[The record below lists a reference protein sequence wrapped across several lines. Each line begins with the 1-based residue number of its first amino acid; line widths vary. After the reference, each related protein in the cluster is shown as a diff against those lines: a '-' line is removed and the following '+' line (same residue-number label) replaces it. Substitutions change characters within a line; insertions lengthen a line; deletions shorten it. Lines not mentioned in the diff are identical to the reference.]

1 MSQSPRSFRPAA
13 RLRRQSCPCA
23 HLGHRDPGRQRPQR
37 ASPLCTSLKSLRKQA
52 AAPSR
57 RGGGSGQQRDSMPT
71 VCPSV
76 HSISHRWSPQASAAT
91 GDVTAKAML
100 ELETTSLPAPN
111 RPALPPPSL
120 LSTTLRAVRSV
131 STPNSHSR
139 GLLACCRTP
148 PSRAQALGV
157 HPLLPCPAG
166 GPCPALG

>member
-1 MSQSPRSFRPAA
+1 
-13 RLRRQSCPCA
+13 
-23 HLGHRDPGRQRPQR
+23 
-37 ASPLCTSLKSLRKQA
+37 
-52 AAPSR
+52 
-57 RGGGSGQQRDSMPT
+57 MPT

-91 GDVTAKAML
+91 GNVTAKAML
-100 ELETTSLPAPN
+100 ELETPSLPAPN
-111 RPALPPPSL
+111 RPTLPPPSL

-148 PSRAQALGV
+148 PSWAQALGV
-157 HPLLPCPAG
+157 HPLLPCSAG